1 MGVGLSPPAAERRG
15 VVNTKVIF
23 LDVDGVLNRCG
34 KSFNQLEPQLLAKL
48 LRIVCQTGADV
59 CVSSTWRLFRHLLD
73 GILLPAL
80 DEYGITPVGVTPDLC
95 SKKFGGTLWAAST
108 RGEEIVAW
116 LKDHP
121 QYTQFVILDDNA
133 DMGYLLPHLVRTDSF
148 TGLEDRHV
156 QEAIHKLKGGD
167 AQCSQTRSEVKE

>member
-1 MGVGLSPPAAERRG
+1 M
-15 VVNTKVIF
+15 NTKVIF

-34 KSFNQLEPQLLAKL
+34 KSFNDLEPELVARLVH
-48 LRIVCQTGADV
+48 IVRETGADV
-59 CVSSTWRLFRHLLD
+59 CVSSTWRMFPFLLD
-73 GILLPAL
+73 GRLTPELARHNIF
-80 DEYGITPVGVTPDLC
+80 PVGTTPDLC
-95 SKKFGGTLWAAST
+95 SKKFGGTIWAAST
-108 RGEEIVAW
+108 RGEEIAAW

-133 DMGYLLPHLVRTDSF
+133 DMGDLLPHLVRTDSF

-167 AQCSQTRSEVKE
+167 AQCTANIAPMKVSDPVNRPPAKTAKP